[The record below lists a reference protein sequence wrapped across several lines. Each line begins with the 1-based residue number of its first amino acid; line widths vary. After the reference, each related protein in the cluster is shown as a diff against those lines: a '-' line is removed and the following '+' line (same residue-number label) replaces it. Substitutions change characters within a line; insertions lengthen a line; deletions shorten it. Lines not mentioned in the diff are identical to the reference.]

1 MALEEGGSNGIGYY
15 AIRLALTRT
24 IAEEN
29 ELKEEYRKK
38 GLRFAVT
45 EIGGRSSTD
54 FYSKLLR
61 AVTGAALNERV
72 IKKRG
77 GDIHALMH
85 ASEEAQSGI
94 RINFHFE
101 THLAL
106 KVAIVRN
113 SHWIAVAMFGESAMH
128 TLTNHERCGLGIM
141 HLDS

>member
-1 MALEEGGSNGIGYY
+1 MTLEEGGSNGIGYY
-15 AIRLALTRT
+15 AMRLALTRS

-29 ELKEEYRKK
+29 ELKGEYRKK

-45 EIGGRSSTD
+45 EVGGRSSAD

-61 AVTGAALNERV
+61 AVTGAALNEKV
-72 IKKRG
+72 IEKKS

-128 TLTNHERCGLGIM
+128 ALTNHERCGLGIM